1 MEGSTL
7 RRARRAACAVAAAL
21 AVSAA
26 LVSPALAA
34 YDPSDP
40 VQKAEHDAAQ
50 QTGVLAYKYG
60 LPLLDMNRIFSTFT
74 SVNVCDPVHGFG
86 PVNQLCSTANLADP
100 TDRTVPGPNHDT
112 LYTNGWLDLS
122 GNKKY
127 VLHVPSSD
135 RFHVFELIDEYTNNF
150 ANIGTPIASLYPDP
164 TARPYAYPDGDYIVL
179 GPNQPLD
186 PGENKF
192 NLPVIH
198 APTSRVWIAGRTEVL
213 SPSDVPH
220 VNAIQA
226 TYGLTTLDEYV
237 PGQPIDPPPPP
248 KTPITTPTV
257 AHIPGTAPGENPVA
271 FFDALGDQLAK
282 FPPPAADQPLL
293 TKLATVGIGPGL
305 HPSATQDD
313 ATLAGLS
320 DAVTTAGPAAVIS
333 DLGNALSRGFGA
345 HNGWLVADL
354 GSYGTDYA
362 TRAWA
367 DKLGAG
373 ALDSRVA
380 TYPLT
385 QTDRLGHPLTG
396 ATRYVAHFAPGTA
409 PPPVQGFWS
418 MTLYDKNGFLVPNS
432 ANRYVLNDRSTL
444 HYNPD
449 GSLDIYIQPGA
460 PTNTTQYDNWLP
472 SPPAGDPTNPG
483 QAFNLI
489 MRLYAITPSAFSGVI
504 AGVIAG
510 GPVNWTP
517 PSVLPCDE
525 TTNTTATGIAC
536 AS

>member
-50 QTGVLAYKYG
+50 EIGVQAYKYG

-122 GNKKY
+122 GHKKY

-179 GPNQPLD
+179 GPNQTLD
-186 PGENKF
+186 PGENSSTCRSSM
-192 NLPVIH
+192 PPPRASGSPA
-198 APTSRVWIAGRTEVL
+198 APRCSAPAMCRTSTRSRQRTD
-213 SPSDVPH
+213 SQHSTSTCPARRS
-220 VNAIQA
+220 
-226 TYGLTTLDEYV
+226 T
-237 PGQPIDPPPPP
+237 PPPPP

-282 FPPPAADQPLL
+282 FPPPAADRPLL
-293 TKLATVGIGPGL
+293 TQLATVGIGPGL
-305 HPSATQDD
+305 HPSATQDN

-320 DAVTTAGPAAVIS
+320 YAVTTAGPAAVNL
-333 DLGNALSRGFGA
+333 DLRNALIGGFAA

-460 PTNTTQYDNWLP
+460 PANPTQYDNWLP

-504 AGVIAG
+504 DG
-510 GPVNWTP
+510 GGNWTP